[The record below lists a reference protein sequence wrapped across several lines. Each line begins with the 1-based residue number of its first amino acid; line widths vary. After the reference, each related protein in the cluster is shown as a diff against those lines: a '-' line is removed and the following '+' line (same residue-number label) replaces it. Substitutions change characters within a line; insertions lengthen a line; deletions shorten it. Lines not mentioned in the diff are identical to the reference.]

1 MVRFTWGS
9 GIKNST
15 GAKHFCIFAMNYD
28 PIVFTPL
35 FFHSMKFFFPTLFFI
50 AGLIACKP
58 GAKTETQP
66 VEATPVDLNETIP
79 FAGDW
84 LNEKYYHLIHD
95 TRSPRDAQEKVENCF
110 IQIPSHTRDTTVMIY
125 GFHESGPEIVIVKK
139 NDQYELWEVQ
149 GDSLDKKA
157 WTAQVID
164 ADHLQLGEDRFVK
177 INSAHG
183 TYNEPLILEEI
194 LFKGQY
200 KLKGGGDVEFKN
212 TGEVTGL
219 GKYKYFR
226 VLSDYLDAGLDVNQV
241 WLGETR
247 DSMDYYGFKS
257 KDKSLD
263 IYRLKCLEYSKEEH
277 RCEQVDF
284 GKLAYALTKQDK

>member
-1 MVRFTWGS
+1 
-9 GIKNST
+9 
-15 GAKHFCIFAMNYD
+15 
-28 PIVFTPL
+28 
-35 FFHSMKFFFPTLFFI
+35 MKFLFPVLLLVVI
-50 AGLIACKP
+50 AVACKP
-58 GAKTETQP
+58 AKTETQP
-66 VEATPVDLNETIP
+66 ETTPPAVVNEPIP

-84 LNEKYYHLIHD
+84 LNEKYFTLIQEK
-95 TRSPRDAQEKVENCF
+95 RSPRDAQEKVENCF
-110 IQIPSHTRDTTVMIY
+110 IKIPSHTLDTTVMVY
-125 GFHESGPEIVIVKK
+125 GFHESGPEIVVVKK
-139 NDQYELWEVQ
+139 NDQWELWEVQ

-183 TYNEPLILEEI
+183 AYDEALILEEI
-194 LFKGQY
+194 LFKGHY
-200 KLKGGGDVEFKN
+200 KMKGGGEVEFKN

-219 GKYKYFR
+219 GQYKYYR

-241 WLGETR
+241 WLGESR

-257 KDKSLD
+257 KVKSLD
-263 IYRLKCLEYSKEEH
+263 IFHLKCLEFNKESN

-284 GKLAYALTKQDK
+284 GKVAYSLTKMD

>member
-1 MVRFTWGS
+1 MKLLF
-9 GIKNST
+9 
-15 GAKHFCIFAMNYD
+15 
-28 PIVFTPL
+28 PVFL
-35 FFHSMKFFFPTLFFI
+35 LVVL
-50 AGLIACKP
+50 AVACKP
-58 GAKTETQP
+58 AKTETQP
-66 VEATPVDLNETIP
+66 EAAPPAEVNDAIP

-84 LNEKYYHLIHD
+84 LNEKYFTLIND
-95 TRSPRDAQEKVENCF
+95 KRSPRDAQEKVENCF
-110 IQIPSHTRDTTVMIY
+110 IRIPAHTRDTTVMVY
-125 GFHESGPEIVIVKK
+125 GFHESGPNIVVVKK

-164 ADHLQLGEDRFVK
+164 ANHIQLGEDRFVK

-183 TYNEPLILEEI
+183 KYDEALILEEI
-194 LFKGQY
+194 LFKGHY
-200 KLKGGGDVEFKN
+200 KMKGAGEVEFKN

-219 GKYKYFR
+219 GKYKYYR

-241 WLGETR
+241 WLGESR

-257 KDKSLD
+257 KGNSLD
-263 IYRLKCLEYSKEEH
+263 IYHLKCLEYNKEDK

-284 GKLAYALTKQDK
+284 GKVAYSLTKME